1 MRLDAFYFKK
11 RFLGMEFFYSKP
23 IKSYFLLNIIFFYLK
38 FTPCKDEQPI
48 RDIELQEKEAEKG
61 LNIQEIY
68 LQRTSK

>member
-1 MRLDAFYFKK
+1 
-11 RFLGMEFFYSKP
+11 MEFFYSKL

-48 RDIELQEKEAEKG
+48 RDIELQEKETEKG

-68 LQRTSK
+68 LQRISK